1 MEHES
6 KYEPQPIEESVKENV
21 VLFSKA
27 CPHCGDDD
35 CDEYDCPVL
44 YMRIQLQNRLVKR
57 QSIFKQ
63 YQGFIEGMIC
73 GKQNGI
79 RFRKVLHRLFHYLS
93 THRFPNEEDEYLV
106 VGKFGTGMWEED
118 MLRKSFNKEEMKI
131 IVEIANGFGAFDY

>member
-1 MEHES
+1 MEQES
-6 KYEPQPIEESVKENV
+6 KYEPQPGDESVKENV

-44 YMRIQLQNRLVKR
+44 YMRIQLQKRLEKR
-57 QSIFKQ
+57 RQVFKEH
-63 YQGFIEGMIC
+63 QGFIEGMIC
-73 GKQNGI
+73 GKQKGI
-79 RFRKVLHRLFHYLS
+79 RFRKELYRVFRYVANHC
-93 THRFPNEEDEYLV
+93 FPNEEDEYLCI
-106 VGKFGTGMWEED
+106 GKFGRGYWEED